1 MRARAIRRVFQ
12 RHPLNRVKSSLF
24 AAYHARS
31 ASNSMMCA
39 ACAAKTMRY
48 RVDSI
53 VMAKISHFS
62 LDSISRGET
71 ARAIRLAM
79 ITRIGT
85 FSTSGTATR
94 ITKISHKTITIR

>member
-1 MRARAIRRVFQ
+1 MMR
-12 RHPLNRVKSSLF
+12 
-24 AAYHARS
+24 
-31 ASNSMMCA
+31 A
-39 ACAAKTMRY
+39 ACAVKTMRY

-62 LDSISRGET
+62 LDSNSRGET

-85 FSTSGTATR
+85 SGTATR

>member
-1 MRARAIRRVFQ
+1 
-12 RHPLNRVKSSLF
+12 
-24 AAYHARS
+24 
-31 ASNSMMCA
+31 MMCA

-53 VMAKISHFS
+53 VIAKISHFS

-71 ARAIRLAM
+71 ARAIRLATV
-79 ITRIGT
+79 TRIGT
-85 FSTSGTATR
+85 SSTSKR

>member
-1 MRARAIRRVFQ
+1 
-12 RHPLNRVKSSLF
+12 
-24 AAYHARS
+24 
-31 ASNSMMCA
+31 
-39 ACAAKTMRY
+39 
-48 RVDSI
+48 
-53 VMAKISHFS
+53 MAKISHFS